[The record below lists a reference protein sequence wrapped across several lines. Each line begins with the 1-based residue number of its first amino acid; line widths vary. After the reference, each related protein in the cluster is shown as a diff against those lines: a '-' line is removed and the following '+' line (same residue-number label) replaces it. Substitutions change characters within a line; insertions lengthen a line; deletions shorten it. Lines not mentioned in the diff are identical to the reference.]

1 MTDYR
6 IERFPFESESISFWA
21 EAEQLGANWP
31 VVYTLSNDKE
41 IYVGETLSA
50 VIRLNQHLS
59 SASKKQLSRVQI
71 ILNERFNKSVCLDL
85 ESQLIRYLAADG
97 VHLVLNANAGI
108 QDANYFDRDKYQ
120 KSFDELF
127 EMMFQEG
134 LLSKSVPEIV
144 NSNLFK
150 FSPFKAVTLEQA
162 AALNGVIER
171 IVGDLRTSS
180 GSQLIVQGDPG
191 TGKTIV
197 AIYLMKLL
205 KDIARASE
213 DELLDDDSIFSEFF
227 TPELSRLF
235 GSLNIA
241 LVIPQQA
248 LRKTLEGVFSQTPG
262 LSKDMVLTPF
272 EVAESKDDFDLLI
285 VDEAHRLGQRSNQN
299 SAMQNKKFTSLN
311 IKLFGSDDKS
321 KTQLDWIQAKSKC
334 QLLLLDTAQS
344 IRPGDLPLKATNS
357 IVENAKNSDSWFPLA
372 SQLRVMGGN
381 DYLDFVKGVFSET
394 GTSAREF
401 NGYDLRFFESF
412 TDMRSEILRLDKEHK
427 LSRLVA
433 GLAWEW
439 KSKNEPELFDIE
451 LEGIGMRWN
460 QTVTDWV
467 SSPASPQEVGS
478 IHTIQGYDLNYAG
491 VIIGNDIGYDPVLK
505 KVFLRRDNY
514 FDKKGKENNPVLGI
528 EYSDDDVLHFV
539 LNIYKVL
546 LTRGIKGTFVYVC
559 DPDLREFL
567 RGKFPEGKPPV
578 ASS

>member
-1 MTDYR
+1 MTDYK
-6 IERFPFESESISFWA
+6 IEKFPFDSESISVWGQ
-21 EAEQLGANWP
+21 AEQLGANWP
-31 VVYTLSNDKE
+31 VVYTLSNEKE
-41 IYVGETLSA
+41 VYVGETLSA
-50 VIRLNQHLS
+50 VSRLNQHLS
-59 SASKKQLSRVQI
+59 SATKKQLSMVQI
-71 ILNERFNKSVCLDL
+71 ILNEKFNKSVCLDL

-97 VHLVLNANAGI
+97 THLVLNANAGI

-120 KSFDELF
+120 KSFNELF
-127 EMMFQEG
+127 EMMVKDG

-162 AALNGVIER
+162 AALNGIIER
-171 IVGDLRTSS
+171 IVEDLKTNR

-205 KDIARASE
+205 KDIARASD
-213 DELLDDDSIFSEFF
+213 DELLEDDSIFSEFF
-227 TPELSRLF
+227 TPELSTLF
-235 GSLNIA
+235 GSLKIA

-262 LSKDMVLTPF
+262 LSKEMVLTPF
-272 EVAESKDDFDLLI
+272 EVAESNEDFDLLI

-299 SAMQNKKFTSLN
+299 SAMQNKKFTALN
-311 IKLFGSDDKS
+311 IRLFGSDDKN
-321 KTQLDWIQAKSKC
+321 KTQLDWIQAKSRH

-344 IRPGDLPLKATNS
+344 IRPGDLPLKETNN
-357 IVENAKNSDSWFPLA
+357 IVEKAKTSDSWFHLA

-381 DYLDFVKGVFSET
+381 DYLEFVKEVFSET
-394 GTSAREF
+394 ELPTRSF
-401 NGYDLRFFESF
+401 NGYDLRFFDSF
-412 TDMRSEILRLDKEHK
+412 TEMRSEILRLDSKHS

-433 GLAWEW
+433 GFAWEW
-439 KSKNEPELFDIE
+439 KTKNDPEEFDIE
-451 LEGIGMRWN
+451 LEGIKLRWN

-467 SSPASPQEVGS
+467 SSPTSPQEVGS

-491 VIIGNDIGYDPVLK
+491 VIIGNDIGYDPVKK
-505 KVFLRRDNY
+505 KVFLRRENY

-528 EYSDDDVLHFV
+528 EYSDEDVLHFV

-559 DPDLREFL
+559 DPDLREFM
-567 RGKFPEGKPPV
+567 RGKFARRNSSL
-578 ASS
+578 ASN

>member
-1 MTDYR
+1 MTDYK
-6 IERFPFESESISFWA
+6 IEKFPFDSESISVWGQ
-21 EAEQLGANWP
+21 AEQLGANWP

-50 VIRLNQHLS
+50 VSRLNQHLS
-59 SASKKQLSRVQI
+59 TATKKQLSKVQI

-97 VHLVLNANAGI
+97 THLVLNANAGI
-108 QDANYFDRDKYQ
+108 QDANYFDREKYQ

-127 EMMFQEG
+127 EMMFQQG

-162 AALNGVIER
+162 AALNGIIER
-171 IVGDLRTSS
+171 VIGDLKTNS

-213 DELLDDDSIFSEFF
+213 DELLEDDSIFSEFF
-227 TPELSRLF
+227 TPELSKLF
-235 GSLNIA
+235 GGLKIA
-241 LVIPQQA
+241 LVVPQQA
-248 LRKTLEGVFSQTPG
+248 LRKTLEVVFSQTPG
-262 LSKDMVLTPF
+262 LNKDMVLTQF
-272 EVAESKDDFDLLI
+272 EVAESTDDFDLLI
-285 VDEAHRLGQRSNQN
+285 VDEAHRLGQRANQN
-299 SAMQNKKFTSLN
+299 SAGLNKKFTKIN
-311 IKLFGSDDKS
+311 IALFGHDDKT
-321 KTQLDWIQAKSKC
+321 KTQLDWIEAKSRH

-344 IRPGDLPLKATNS
+344 IRPGDLPLKKTKS
-357 IVENAKNSDSWFPLA
+357 IVGRAKNSGSWFNLA
-372 SQLRVMGGN
+372 SQMRVMGGN
-381 DYLDFVKGVFSET
+381 DYLAFVKEVFAENPEP
-394 GTSAREF
+394 AKDF
-401 NGYDLRFFESF
+401 NGYDLRFFDSF
-412 TDMRSEILRLDKEHK
+412 TDMRSEILRLDAEHG
-427 LSRLVA
+427 LSRLLA
-433 GLAWEW
+433 GFAWEYKTK
-439 KSKNEPELFDIE
+439 KSPELFDIE
-451 LEGIGMRWN
+451 LEGIKLRWN

-467 SSPASPQEVGS
+467 SSPTSPQEVGS

-491 VIIGNDIGYDPVLK
+491 VIIGNDIGYDPKLK
-505 KVFLRRDNY
+505 QIILRRENY

-528 EYSDDDVLHFV
+528 EYSDEDVLHFV

-559 DPDLREFL
+559 DPALKSFL
-567 RGKFPEGKPPV
+567 RAKFPG
-578 ASS
+578 